1 MVGFLR
7 KKKSDKVM
15 LGDETALDRK
25 GRVDGS
31 SLLDDNGDPTEDT
44 LYNQK
49 KGVKKNGKGKNG
61 EDEASPQGY
70 PPNNNYPPATYPY
83 GQTYPPQ
90 QGAGFPQNNQYPHSN
105 GGMSH
110 GYGNTNGF
118 GNNAGNAFPQQPQYP
133 VQYGNYPP
141 PAPEAP
147 KKSSFFRIPGMS
159 RKK

>member
-49 KGVKKNGKGKNG
+49 KNAKKNGKGKNG
-61 EDEASPQGY
+61 EEGWIAAGVPAEQQLPACDIPVRPDVPSSAWCWVPSEQPVPALKWNEQRLRGQPWIWRLIE
-70 PPNNNYPPATYPY
+70 PIPPAAAVP
-83 GQTYPPQ
+83 GPVWQLSSP
-90 QGAGFPQNNQYPHSN
+90 GA
-105 GGMSH
+105 
-110 GYGNTNGF
+110 
-118 GNNAGNAFPQQPQYP
+118 
-133 VQYGNYPP
+133 
-141 PAPEAP
+141 
-147 KKSSFFRIPGMS
+147 
-159 RKK
+159 